1 MARWIHA
8 LGMDGRTGCCGK
20 TIAALGLGAV
30 LTTEYNEVT
39 CPAFDPPEWQIPVG
53 AATEEQLAVGAVIH
67 NHAPEA
73 ECPSLCPGYRPKW
86 WLGESDLAPYY
97 RAVEEDVRALV
108 ALAEV
113 PAERLRLR
121 EGDQPLPVPNDAPD
135 VQSALIAEIEA
146 RRNLGIQ
153 RYGTALQPFN
163 GRDSLRDLLDELLD
177 GATYALQVKIER
189 DHLLARI
196 AELEAERD
204 RLRDELLSDA
214 YRELADSTAAE
225 LEEGE
230 GA

>member
-39 CPAFDPPEWQIPVG
+39 CPAFEPPEEQLPVG
-53 AATEEQLAVGAVIH
+53 AVTEEQVSAGAVIH
-67 NHAPEA
+67 SHAPGV
-73 ECPSLCPGYRPKW
+73 ECPPRCLGYRAKW
-86 WLGESDLAPYY
+86 LDESDLAPYY
-97 RAVEEDVRALV
+97 QAVEENVRALA
-108 ALAEV
+108 ALTEI
-113 PAERLRLR
+113 PRERLRLR

-196 AELEAERD
+196 AELEAEIRQ
-204 RLRDELLSDA
+204 LG
-214 YRELADSTAAE
+214 
-225 LEEGE
+225 EGE
-230 GA
+230 WE